1 MASIV
6 RLGIRAIRIRPRLAS
21 LRNGTGTLRMKWP
34 SAPICWPSRRHWPD
48 RTEMATRQKETSSG
62 RAGRLPPD
70 WVQIYKDYR
79 LGVLSIRHIARS
91 RDITEGAIRKRA
103 KREGWERD
111 LGDIVRRLAREMLLK
126 EDAE

>member
-1 MASIV
+1 
-6 RLGIRAIRIRPRLAS
+6 
-21 LRNGTGTLRMKWP
+21 
-34 SAPICWPSRRHWPD
+34 
-48 RTEMATRQKETSSG
+48 
-62 RAGRLPPD
+62 LPPD

-126 EDAE
+126 EDAEEARVRALVKNPAGTQSTRPPTRER